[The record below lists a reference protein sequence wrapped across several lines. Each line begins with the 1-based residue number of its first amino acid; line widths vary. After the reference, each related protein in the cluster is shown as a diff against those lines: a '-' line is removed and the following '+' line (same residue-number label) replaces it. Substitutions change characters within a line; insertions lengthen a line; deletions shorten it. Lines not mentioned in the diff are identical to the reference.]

1 MKWIKHGLCLF
12 SLVIMLTVIVQ
23 AQTIQNITYPQSLS
37 KEYRSEKTISMA
49 GNGTSVILT
58 GDGKTGASITLQSSG
73 AVTLNG
79 GFTVQKGATLRVL
92 SGGNEEAV
100 TETAITSKTGKN
112 EFMVYP
118 NPAGNTVTIFLP
130 AWDSKIKKELI
141 VTDLSGRQV
150 KQQPLQPGTTE
161 LDVAQWQRGN
171 YIITI
176 SGSDHTQQTS
186 KLVLQ

>member
-1 MKWIKHGLCLF
+1 MKRLKQMFALAIILP
-12 SLVIMLTVIVQ
+12 VMLTVQ
-23 AQTIQNITYPQSLS
+23 SQTIQNITYPQSLS
-37 KEYRSEKTISMA
+37 KEYRSNKAISMA
-49 GNGTSVILT
+49 GNGTSVILS
-58 GDGKTGASITLQSSG
+58 GDGKTGASITLQAAG
-73 AVTLNG
+73 PVTLNG

-100 TETAITSKTGKN
+100 TATATTLKTGKN
-112 EFMVYP
+112 EFMLYP

-161 LDVAQWQRGN
+161 LDVSQWQRGN

-176 SGSDHTQQTS
+176 SGSDNTQQTS